1 MERLKFAQKSGIT
14 GVYGDETL
22 VPPRVSN
29 TGLLKREH
37 KTGMTDL
44 TVLVLEVFLA
54 FCSFEFVPS
63 FFAALVDHKLQVIHS
78 SECTRCV

>member
-29 TGLLKREH
+29 TSFLKREH
-37 KTGMTDL
+37 RTGMTAF

-54 FCSFEFVPS
+54 FFSFEFVSS
-63 FFAALVDHKLQVIHS
+63 FFASLVDHKLQVIHS
-78 SECTRCV
+78 SECTTCV